1 MQYRMMLV
9 WYRCKS
15 DMKYVVMIT
24 LRKTIVY
31 HGLRLFPLQLI
42 DLYVKIPAGDR
53 LMDLSFYYARI
64 CQEPILTK
72 ELEEQLVAQ
81 YKNPEG
87 SAESKAQAREK
98 LINANLRF
106 VFKQAKK
113 FSRNDPSI
121 FGSLISAGNEGLLTG
136 LEKFDPEKGVRF
148 LSYAGWWVVQAIL
161 KEMSQM
167 RIVSL
172 PIWKQQLASRIA
184 KITDTVPNVTFEIL
198 KKHFPDVPDKYLRE
212 LFDTNY
218 LTYYIDDL
226 DESNFEIDPIG
237 TQVETRLENE
247 QINKTV
253 RSLPEPHRD
262 IIIMLYGLDD
272 GEEKK
277 VHQIRRRLLL
287 TKEEFKVLKKEALDM
302 LKEKLSESRAS

>member
-1 MQYRMMLV
+1 
-9 WYRCKS
+9 
-15 DMKYVVMIT
+15 
-24 LRKTIVY
+24 
-31 HGLRLFPLQLI
+31 
-42 DLYVKIPAGDR
+42 
-53 LMDLSFYYARI
+53 MDLSFYYARI